1 MWNVIYSA
9 CAIFAE
15 EGYSDLPLRGRVL
28 GSTKHNSVVGTF
40 PAEWSDEP
48 AFSTLH
54 GLRKTSGNSGEVFH
68 DQGGREIDNEVTRNG

>member
-1 MWNVIYSA
+1 MHVLYLPKRGVRIYHS
-9 CAIFAE
+9 
-15 EGYSDLPLRGRVL
+15 EGVCLEA
-28 GSTKHNSVVGTF
+28 KHNSVVGTF